1 MKKPSGALHPIPVQP
16 RLWHQIGMDL
26 IGPLTETS
34 RNNKFIITVTD
45 YFSKWAEA
53 GPLPSKH
60 AYGVARFLYSTV
72 KLTYFTVTYCK
83 SIVDYNFK
91 LYCFTCHF
99 VINIFD
105 L

>member
-1 MKKPSGALHPIPVQP
+1 MNPISVEP

-34 RNNKFIITVTD
+34 RGNKFIITVTD

-60 AYGVARFLYSTV
+60 ACGVASFLYSTV
-72 KLTYFTVTYCK
+72 KLLT
-83 SIVDYNFK
+83 
-91 LYCFTCHF
+91 LYD
-99 VINIFD
+99 ISQ
-105 L
+105 